1 MIHSFRKLQ
10 HSDTNLSMRQK
21 TPSDGPA
28 RSWLM
33 LVHQLPPKPA
43 YLRVKVWRRLQGL
56 GAIAVKNS
64 VYILPASEQAREDF
78 QWLLKEIEKNG
89 GEGMVA
95 EAELVD
101 GLRDD
106 EVRTLFDKARDADY
120 AALADELRALRVRG
134 RKKVTAS
141 ELEPQLD
148 KLRQR
153 FDAIAARDFFGATG
167 RLTVEGLL
175 SELEQGGHEK
185 PQTRPKG
192 TLEAFQHRTWVTRRG
207 VHVDRIASAWLIR
220 RFIDP
225 DATFKFVEEKAYRH
239 RAGELRF
246 DMFKGEF
253 THVGDKCSIEVL
265 ADLLPRR
272 DPGLAAIAEIVH
284 DIDLK
289 DEKYGREETAGIA
302 HVIAGICSA
311 HADDTTRIARGSAVF
326 DDTYERFRKRGR

>member
-1 MIHSFRKLQ
+1 
-10 HSDTNLSMRQK
+10 MRQK
-21 TPSDGPA
+21 SPSNTG
-28 RSWLM
+28 RWLM

-56 GAIAVKNS
+56 GAVAVKNS

-78 QWLLKEIEKNG
+78 QWLLKEIEKSG

-120 AALADELRALRVRG
+120 AELAGELRALKARG
-134 RKKVTAS
+134 RGKAAS
-141 ELEPQLD
+141 AERKPQLD

-153 FDAIAARDFFGATG
+153 FDAVAARDFFGASG
-167 RLTVEGLL
+167 RLSVEGLL
-175 SELEQGGHEK
+175 SELEQGG
-185 PQTRPKG
+185 PAAQPTRAKG
-192 TLEAFQHRTWVTRRG
+192 SLELFRQKTWVTRRG
-207 VHVDRIASAWLIR
+207 VYVDRIASAWLIR

-225 DATFKFVEEKAYRH
+225 DATFKFVEEKSYRH

-253 THVGDKCSIEVL
+253 THVGDKCSFEVL
-265 ADLLPRR
+265 VDVLPQR
-272 DPGLAAIAEIVH
+272 DPGLVAIAEIIH

-289 DEKYGREETAGIA
+289 DEKFGREETAGIA

-311 HADDTTRIARGSAVF
+311 HADDTTRITRGSAVF